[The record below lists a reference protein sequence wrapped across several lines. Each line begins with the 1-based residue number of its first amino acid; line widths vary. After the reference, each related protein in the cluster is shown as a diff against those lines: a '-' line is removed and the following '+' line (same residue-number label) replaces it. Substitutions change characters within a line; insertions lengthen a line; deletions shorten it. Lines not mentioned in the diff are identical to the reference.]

1 MGHFGQKVLNAL
13 GVNHSHDQ
21 QQTPPY
27 GGNGGYGGYPG
38 GPPPPPPPG
47 GQFPPIPP
55 GHPGPQHPGRGLV
68 NNDERALSSHPNRGT
83 YPRLARLSDGSIL
96 SSFTR
101 FPDGQRALCVARST
115 DNGHT
120 FENISE
126 VTRAAGDVD
135 NMFLCEV
142 GPGVVLAAFRNH
154 DKGDNGPT
162 HFRIT
167 VCRSTDGGN
176 TWRFASQAAEKKPPF
191 GIWEPFMRVGR
202 RGEVQLTYSE
212 EFAHNNQ
219 CTMLT
224 VSHDQGSTWSRP
236 TCLHGDNDPRR
247 DGMNGI
253 ARTFDNGREAL
264 VMVFETTTY
273 GPFNVEALI
282 SYDDGASWHNRHQVF
297 RPRQGHNAGSPQVA
311 SFADG
316 SLVCVFMTDDD
327 SDQVAWVKHAS
338 IKVCFA
344 GPPQNGQLRW
354 GPPIMVSP
362 ASSFWPGVMALD
374 HHTALVTYDRGGPLA
389 KSVTWQTW

>member
-176 TWRFASQAAEKKPPF
+176 TWRFASQAAEKKTP
-191 GIWEPFMRVGR
+191 IWNLGTFYACGSEGR
-202 RGEVQLTYSE
+202 GPTDLLRRI
-212 EFAHNNQ
+212 
-219 CTMLT
+219 
-224 VSHDQGSTWSRP
+224 RP
-236 TCLHGDNDPRR
+236 
-247 DGMNGI
+247 
-253 ARTFDNGREAL
+253 
-264 VMVFETTTY
+264 
-273 GPFNVEALI
+273 
-282 SYDDGASWHNRHQVF
+282 
-297 RPRQGHNAGSPQVA
+297 
-311 SFADG
+311 
-316 SLVCVFMTDDD
+316 
-327 SDQVAWVKHAS
+327 
-338 IKVCFA
+338 
-344 GPPQNGQLRW
+344 
-354 GPPIMVSP
+354 
-362 ASSFWPGVMALD
+362 
-374 HHTALVTYDRGGPLA
+374 
-389 KSVTWQTW
+389 